1 MGSGSVPAGRM
12 ERSAL
17 TVERRKP
24 HFPGLLGRRR
34 AARHLLMEEEA
45 VCMTERLPPGWAGN
59 TFAGSAAC
67 VKIHYFFLITASEA
81 VCVSSEERSGNRGAE
96 ASDGEDTGGPAP
108 AGRWLKGCRVACSKG
123 NHLGLGTHA
132 DGN

>member
-45 VCMTERLPPGWAGN
+45 VCMTREAATRVGWEHLRKFCCLCEN
-59 TFAGSAAC
+59 TLLFSDYGFRGS
-67 VKIHYFFLITASEA
+67 
-81 VCVSSEERSGNRGAE
+81 VCIIRGAV
-96 ASDGEDTGGPAP
+96 GEPGCGGQ
-108 AGRWLKGCRVACSKG
+108 
-123 NHLGLGTHA
+123 
-132 DGN
+132 